1 MFVITD
7 LKYKFL
13 RGIGIKGSG
22 RLTKRLTASRSISK
36 LGRKGSLQN
45 IYSTSQNISSSM
57 LRNNIRCN
65 LQYLNVNSKNRNGS
79 FGVKG
84 WVNSY

>member
-1 MFVITD
+1 
-7 LKYKFL
+7 
-13 RGIGIKGSG
+13 
-22 RLTKRLTASRSISK
+22 
-36 LGRKGSLQN
+36 
-45 IYSTSQNISSSM
+45 M